1 MDTARHDDPTA
12 VPASHPR
19 EVDVPPASLTAPAV
33 KPPRWSGKKTA
44 VAAALAITFASAGTL
59 GAAAAMPSGTGS
71 QAGGAS
77 HGRMG
82 QFGPDGSAGGRFGQG
97 MPGGPMGQSGT
108 TQQSLPDPAQQGLTS
123 GGTNPTDT
131 GANNDT
137 TTTTTST
144 TSTTK
149 EI

>member
-12 VPASHPR
+12 VPASHPH
-19 EVDVPPASLTAPAV
+19 EVDVPQASLTAPAV
-33 KPPRWSGKKTA
+33 RPPRWSGKKTA

-82 QFGPDGSAGGRFGQG
+82 QFGPDGSAGGRLGQG

-108 TQQSLPDPAQQGLTS
+108 TQQMPQDPAQQGTTS
-123 GGTNPTDT
+123 GGTSPTDT
-131 GANNDT
+131 DAATTANTD
-137 TTTTTST
+137 
-144 TSTTK
+144 TTK